1 MSSSRETFFMIFLLW
16 QVKQKNPWL
25 RSRCQLDYGL
35 LVLHGERGH
44 LPASLTC
51 ECWMTSGTWCWLA
64 KTIISWLYWYL
75 WMEFTELL
83 RNWAREW
90 PKWKPEILR
99 NLVTQIK
106 NLTPL
111 TYCTLWRCLWVLP
124 MLKGSE
130 LHNVLMW
137 DILYHWGCCYRHQ
150 PSKPKCRTETIGR
163 PYLPCAL
170 AVSAKRDGIKI
181 LKIMNKLLDTSFKR
195 MIYYYLSFK

>member
-1 MSSSRETFFMIFLLW
+1 MALMSSSRETFFMIFLLW

-25 RSRCQLDYGL
+25 RSRCQLDYGPL
-35 LVLHGERGH
+35 GAPWGERTSACKLDLWMLDDLRYLMLIGQNH
-44 LPASLTC
+44 NFLTILASLDGVHRTAK
-51 ECWMTSGTWCWLA
+51 ELSKRMTQV
-64 KTIISWLYWYL
+64 
-75 WMEFTELL
+75 E
-83 RNWAREW
+83 ARDIE
-90 PKWKPEILR
+90 KPC
-99 NLVTQIK
+99 NTDK

-170 AVSAKRDGIKI
+170 AVSAKRAGIKI
-181 LKIMNKLLDTSFKR
+181 LKIMNKSR
-195 MIYYYLSFK
+195 YNI